1 VSARLLLASAPVTA
15 SSAAS
20 AANAAA
26 APAPAEVA
34 VLSHVQKTFGKREV
48 LRGVDLAAE
57 PGKITV
63 VLGGSGSGKSTM
75 LRILLGLE
83 RYESGSARLFGREV
97 KQLGRDEYRE
107 LMLRVGM
114 LFQFGALFDSMTV
127 GENVGF
133 ALEYVQ
139 HLPREEIRERI
150 RENLLM
156 VGLKNVEDL
165 YPAELSGGM
174 KKRVA
179 LAQALVAVPDV
190 LLLDEPTNHLDLDSI
205 AWLEELS
212 GGMKKRVA
220 LARAIAHNP
229 RFLAVDEPTTGLDPI
244 MSDTI
249 NELILQMRD
258 RLGATV
264 LCITHDLTAAFKIA
278 DRIAYL
284 FQGKIL
290 FHGTPEEIRACDDP
304 IVRQFISGSAHG
316 PIAGA

>member
-1 VSARLLLASAPVTA
+1 VTA
-15 SSAAS
+15 SP
-20 AANAAA
+20 AAA
-26 APAPAEVA
+26 RVAGPAPAEVG
-34 VLSHVQKTFGKREV
+34 VLSGIEKSFGKRSV
-48 LRGVDLAAE
+48 LRGLELEAA

-63 VLGGSGSGKSTM
+63 VLGGSGSGKSTL

-83 RYESGSARLFGREV
+83 PYSVGSARLFGREV
-97 KQLGRDEYRE
+97 KGLSRDEYRE

-133 ALEYVQ
+133 ALEHVQ
-139 HLPREEIRERI
+139 HLPQDEIRERC

-165 YPAELSGGM
+165 YPS
-174 KKRVA
+174 
-179 LAQALVAVPDV
+179 
-190 LLLDEPTNHLDLDSI
+190 
-205 AWLEELS
+205 ELS

-220 LARAIAHNP
+220 LARAIAHKP
-229 RFLAVDEPTTGLDPI
+229 RFLCVDEPTTGLDPI

-284 FQGKIL
+284 FQGRIL
-290 FHGTPEEIRACDDP
+290 FQGTPEEVRACGDP

-316 PIAGA
+316 PIAGT

>member
-1 VSARLLLASAPVTA
+1 VNAG
-15 SSAAS
+15 
-20 AANAAA
+20 AAA
-26 APAPAEVA
+26 HSEPAPTEVA
-34 VLSHVQKTFGKREV
+34 AFAGVSKSFGKRSV
-48 LRGVDLAAE
+48 LRGVDLDVV
-57 PGKITV
+57 PGEITV

-75 LRILLGLE
+75 LRMLLGLE
-83 RYESGSARLFGREV
+83 PYDAGSVRIFGREV
-97 KQLGRDEYRE
+97 RELGREEHRE
-107 LMLRVGM
+107 LMMQIGM

-133 ALEYVQ
+133 ALQYVQ
-139 HLPREEIRERI
+139 HLEDDVIRELC

-174 KKRVA
+174 R
-179 LAQALVAVPDV
+179 
-190 LLLDEPTNHLDLDSI
+190 
-205 AWLEELS
+205 
-212 GGMKKRVA
+212 KRVA
-220 LARAIAHNP
+220 LARAIAHKP
-229 RFLAVDEPTTGLDPI
+229 KFLCVDEPTTGLDPI

-264 LCITHDLTAAFKIA
+264 LCITHDLTTAFKVA
-278 DRIAYL
+278 DRMAYL

-290 FHGTPEEIRACDDP
+290 FYGTPEEIRACEDP

>member
-1 VSARLLLASAPVTA
+1 VDAPA
-15 SSAAS
+15 AAAS
-20 AANAAA
+20 AAAATKPASAEIA
-26 APAPAEVA
+26 A
-34 VLSHVQKTFGKREV
+34 LSGIVKSFGQRSV

-83 RYESGSARLFGREV
+83 SYDAGSARLFGREV
-97 KQLGRDEYRE
+97 KALGRGEYSE
-107 LMLRVGM
+107 LMLQVGM

-127 GENVGF
+127 GDNVGF

-139 HLPREEIRERI
+139 HLPREAIRDRI

-165 YPAELSGGM
+165 YPSQLSGGM
-174 KKRVA
+174 R
-179 LAQALVAVPDV
+179 
-190 LLLDEPTNHLDLDSI
+190 
-205 AWLEELS
+205 
-212 GGMKKRVA
+212 KRVA
-220 LARAIAHNP
+220 LARAIAHKP
-229 RFLAVDEPTTGLDPI
+229 RFLCVDEPTTGLDPI

-284 FQGKIL
+284 FQGRML
-290 FHGTPEEIRACDDP
+290 FAGTPEEIRACDDP

-316 PIAGA
+316 PISGT